1 MCSAGKIQNKSSCEE
16 ISQTTNYHVN
26 CQIVA
31 TYERSVYEEFKAFS
45 KKQNEPKI
53 DKMLE
58 EEQASSM
65 DKAISFKTRFQEN

>member
-1 MCSAGKIQNKSSCEE
+1 MKNS
-16 ISQTTNYHVN
+16 
-26 CQIVA
+26 
-31 TYERSVYEEFKAFS
+31 RRFS